1 MLKGNSVRFVF
12 CLLNPFEVFSF
23 PRSGTSRSHAPAWER
38 GEFAARLL
46 SAWDNVCY
54 QRLTEMEYGE
64 DIKAAKLV
72 IKMFLKARKNIRMY
86 PANNPVY
93 VNTLKDTF
101 EKFKVFFSF
110 KDRLVLN
117 IRLHDIYYGEE
128 LIYHNNEQK
137 DDNLAFFFFKDGLRE
152 LTFQ

>member
-1 MLKGNSVRFVF
+1 
-12 CLLNPFEVFSF
+12 
-23 PRSGTSRSHAPAWER
+23 
-38 GEFAARLL
+38 
-46 SAWDNVCY
+46 
-54 QRLTEMEYGE
+54 MEYGE

-152 LTFQ
+152 LTFQKKMPFEEMEVFLKVISLDFRSEEHTSELQSH